1 MSIGRIELIDGQ
13 KQFKQYDSGG
23 GGGVKITLIKSICK

>member
-23 GGGVKITLIKSICK
+23 GGVKRTLIHSMCT

>member
-23 GGGVKITLIKSICK
+23 GVKRTLIHSICT